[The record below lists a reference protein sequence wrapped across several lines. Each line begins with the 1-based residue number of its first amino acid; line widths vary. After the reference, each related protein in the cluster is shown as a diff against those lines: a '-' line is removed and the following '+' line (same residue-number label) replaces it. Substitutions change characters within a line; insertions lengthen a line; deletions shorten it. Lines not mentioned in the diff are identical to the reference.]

1 MDFTMVNSSS
11 FGSEQDGNTKASCM
25 QAHGLHTNNQ
35 STSPL
40 TASGATQSKND
51 FSETIHGRQLCKSFA
66 VEPVPSQTEFE
77 TPKAAVTDKTE
88 ANESRKSLFCS
99 VPLEKVQQI
108 LPKYTCS
115 KIKTTRKVLC
125 LFCERTFVNVNLRQ
139 KHVERCHS
147 FKQLR
152 RVSLR
157 KHQNFLTNTLCN
169 YCDKFGSTEHTLKD
183 LFKHLIESHSNKYFG
198 CLLCEERFLN
208 SAHLLEHN
216 ISHHNFV
223 PKNEE
228 TSDLNDSVSHLNETS
243 AKPLEV
249 QEEVPVKITRRK
261 QRTRNENK
269 VTVVGSNEDTNK
281 STNVKNLRSRKLTV
295 KSSRMIIKR
304 SKRLQAKLGE
314 TKKKRKDVIE
324 KKKNDRQEQ
333 ISEKSAKAL
342 PSHVNPY
349 PEFDHFY
356 QVKKITDHSID
367 NLKISSLT
375 FDDVFD
381 KAFFN
386 RIKCNIQE
394 NLLHHIDGKLF
405 KNEESESRISNF
417 EKISNIPQEVHNV
430 NSESYGCELSIN
442 AIAPTTTL
450 LSNQFG
456 DDPESQIEYGSKPSK
471 KKAQVKKDEVHY
483 KYFTRR
489 KYQASILEHKENRDL
504 SKLDMW
510 TQYVIKNRQQ
520 KILNDKKSPKE
531 ILDYFTGEEYK
542 SIMRRE
548 ELNRIL
554 DRRGPFEDLRE
565 EASKKAA
572 LDKLNDQ
579 TGVTEDDN
587 FAEIGE
593 ILNDILNKVF
603 ELAKESYPS
612 VQTRTPNNTTDLD
625 QNIPEIPSYL
635 NLRPR
640 VGSLSDN
647 EIDKSDKIALICS
660 SQETENFEL
669 PSNTVRGKNEKVE
682 LTGEWAR
689 SRIYV
694 CAACGLKLQNIKQFL
709 EHKSASHQY
718 IWMQHYEFVGNQS
731 ELYRHLSIPVLGK
744 VGVLENLVQCKVWKR
759 SDARLCTKCGKQCN
773 SLGELHR
780 HILECGG
787 DWTWM
792 LARKKC
798 KYRPFGAKS
807 RRKRR
812 GLIKRIYTQKTEPSE
827 KKIYKKSFDI
837 PRQKPSD
844 ADTIK
849 RMLANLPPKRAT
861 RKVMC
866 LKDGFNTSTRTKHIK
881 PTNQTKFK
889 CGKLI
894 HGKTKEL
901 KTTKP
906 DYEKTN
912 KNQPNHHRR
921 SLRSLNKVLTSRILE
936 TNSSL
941 IARRKYN
948 RTINSEKKKCSPQTN
963 KTNDETSQ
971 QSEEQLPKK
980 ITKTNLNIEEKGPKE
995 ETKLKRSSPR
1005 IEKRVQF
1012 NGDKMNIKRFF
1023 PVKKK
1028 KNGENPAIKRKSL
1041 DESPLKNQV
1050 KKKPKADVNETGG
1063 TKLNL
1068 RKRKVSEKNNE
1079 KTTVKTR
1086 RLRNNASEF
1095 DTPDESSTQH
1105 ENNTQRDMKHFFERI
1120 VPKKIPDPPEE
1131 AKDELPQI
1139 EQTENNATLE
1149 TTILNAEKDE
1159 KLNEVQSDVPVVTQT
1174 INPPKSKRKLRK
1186 PIRGLNDCIAMLT
1199 SKLGQNFENLATK
1212 DLFNESQE
1220 SKLGDSTTEKSEFI
1234 LKVPLFNE
1242 HFDLHSSRKEYE
1254 CLDKEVPL
1262 GELSSNENVK
1272 STKDEVADQSFLN
1285 LNEKREG
1292 LEENE
1297 SVPAVDVEE
1306 SVCIPLVPES
1316 TLTEPVDTSSNT
1328 KTVNSDSEDE
1338 IPLSTLL
1345 SSDSSIFDE
1354 SNLGITAIEKEEE
1367 NSYQILDIQENICPK
1382 LSEEVQEPQPVDEE
1396 EEKSEVKVEEREEM
1410 KAEEVKTEEQEEIKA
1425 EEAEVKTETVHPNKT
1440 KDVLMEIND
1449 NLCEQHEILNHV
1461 ASPTSMESKP
1471 RKCEKNDSEITTQE
1485 VNTLITLERCSEKL
1499 NFLINNNIENVM
1511 RINKANFLNTSETVN
1526 ADESLHIEENLS
1538 ADDSSESKEN
1548 SAALVEDSLIKNKSK
1563 KKQSTSNKFVNK
1575 NRESKESAV
1584 NRKSVRSAKARALE
1598 SILDEALLEL
1608 SENEFFEN
1616 VNKKNDSII
1625 SEVKPTEDSKSNFQ
1639 EENENESEIENA
1651 KELRRSRRNSKKI
1664 TSYNE
1669 VDLVDPLLDDLDS
1682 DKTISK
1688 ILKETTKD
1696 IFGIKRKNRKV
1707 SKKVIK
1713 NGQNERKFTGDELF
1727 DLLKATPSENNV
1739 LSKPTDSIFNS
1750 FDEISNDFNDDN
1762 FDVFEDI
1769 LEKSMAVIEEDLS
1782 EQAVSSVEKFPLSNT
1797 SFQNCTDLKPKEN
1810 KVKVTRK
1817 KPRRSKH
1824 KNKTE
1829 NIEKPNLLSCTS
1841 DVENGSAL
1849 ESLDNDLNP
1858 KSNIYCQICNKYFS
1872 RVESLTKHK
1881 RTLTHISKLSE
1892 LEAKEAALKAKS
1904 ESEKTEIPEK
1914 NVNLFDILEESKLF
1928 SPPFSVSVNN
1938 SNLKLADII
1947 NDVLNKPLSK
1957 KEENSH
1963 SFSDIMMS
1971 NEGEIQPEVR
1981 RCKSLAERKSFESE
1995 NYVKNLDYF
2004 EPEINNE
2011 AAGTILEKQ
2020 ITLLEN
2026 IIENRST
2033 LSYID
2038 ELSVSSTQSV
2048 NESSTKKNDSLNRK
2062 DDTHKQPLEN
2072 SFLKPSQYE
2081 EISEDSNLRNYDEQ
2095 KSRKVLNRDEE
2106 LFLECCS
2113 LLKSSSEVSTYSKKS
2128 NNLRKELNNLESKR
2142 CGDWV
2147 ENNQKETADFVE
2159 CYSDNTR
2166 MRTPL
2171 GDGFSQDDSN
2181 SATISSHWD
2190 RNSSS
2195 NFSKRKNS
2203 KRDDKNLSFEE
2214 MFNNN
2219 RDKEVIFREEDEL
2232 KSGRLSSSFEDLTNV
2247 LTGDT
2252 KLRNLENLDESSI
2265 KTPNEKGKKCSDYSI
2280 ADGKKMLTKGAM
2292 KVFEG
2297 LKVSIPTEELNI
2309 DKILISGQSANTFT
2323 SSSDDLTNASNK
2335 KSCSL
2340 KSSKT
2345 KIKLSSLKKQN
2356 NMSMSSKIHDVY
2368 DFEETQDNSDIFTKP
2383 DFRSF
2388 RHNYEKS
2395 KKTDKGSDDDSQ
2407 DFIDAVSFDAF
2418 SSSTSSVSE
2427 QLPVTSKTQQNI
2439 TKKKCMIMGRIF
2451 KNAVKS
2457 KDIDEDIRNIP
2468 MLDNS
2473 KLVED
2478 FVLSCPDPI
2487 ERKVRMTEEERNLAF
2502 DSLLNSKYTG
2512 SNIDKNQS
2520 KNTVSKRKIK
2530 TKNKK
2535 RTHTGSES
2543 SDDEFKLQKST
2554 KKRPK
2559 KKCNNVEES
2568 CINLEQELREC
2579 IGVASRKS
2587 QRKCT
2592 SGKQNVLMEYWSS
2605 DESSF
2610 EVTLERQ
2617 IVESAQNN
2625 QEPIKET
2632 EPIVERIPDA
2642 PHIHKKI
2649 KVQTSTSN
2657 SNRRKRAAV
2666 NPLYHWSSSSE
2677 DERDLIVIRPVRDE
2691 IDDDED
2697 RPVQHG
2703 WIVGDSPKKLV
2714 TMLAQA
2720 KGKKCEV
2727 DGVKEHGKKRTF
2739 S

>member
-11 FGSEQDGNTKASCM
+11 FGSEDGNTASCM
-25 QAHGLHTNNQ
+25 PAHGLHTNTQ

-51 FSETIHGRQLCKSFA
+51 FPDTLHGRQLCKSFA

-77 TPKAAVTDKTE
+77 APKAADKIE

-169 YCDKFGSTEHTLKD
+169 YCDKFGSAEHTLND
-183 LFKHLIESHSNKYFG
+183 LFKHLIDSHSNKYFG

-208 SAHLLEHN
+208 AAHLLEHN
-216 ISHHNFV
+216 ISQHNFV
-223 PKNEE
+223 PKSEE
-228 TSDLNDSVSHLNETS
+228 TPDLNDTVSQLNDASVESR
-243 AKPLEV
+243 V

-261 QRTRNENK
+261 QRTRNENA
-269 VTVVGSNEDTNK
+269 GSND
-281 STNVKNLRSRKLTV
+281 TNVKNLRSRKLTV

-314 TKKKRKDVIE
+314 TKKKRKDVVE
-324 KKKNDRQEQ
+324 KKKERQEQ
-333 ISEKSAKAL
+333 ITKAP

-430 NSESYGCELSIN
+430 NSENYGCELSIN

-471 KKAQVKKDEVHY
+471 KKTQVKKDEVHY

-510 TQYVIKNRQQ
+510 TQYIIKNRQQ

-579 TGVTEDDN
+579 SSAPEDDN

-603 ELAKESYPS
+603 ELAKESHPS
-612 VQTRTPNNTTDLD
+612 AQTCPQNPTTDLD
-625 QNIPEIPSYL
+625 QNVSEIPSYL

-718 IWMQHYEFVGNQS
+718 IWVQHYEFVGNQS
-731 ELYRHLSIPVLGK
+731 ELYTHLSIPVLGK
-744 VGVLENLVQCKVWKR
+744 VGVLENVVQCKVWKR
-759 SDARLCTKCGKQCN
+759 SDARSCTKCGKQCN

-881 PTNQTKFK
+881 PAKQTKYK

-894 HGKTKEL
+894 HGKTKEQ
-901 KTTKP
+901 KTAKP
-906 DYEKTN
+906 EKTS
-912 KNQPNHHRR
+912 KNQPNNHRR
-921 SLRSLNKVLTSRILE
+921 SLRSLNKVLTSRILD
-936 TNSSL
+936 TNSSI

-948 RTINSEKKKCSPQTN
+948 RKINIEKKTKKNNETN
-963 KTNDETSQ
+963 Q
-971 QSEEQLPKK
+971 QPEEQLA
-980 ITKTNLNIEEKGPKE
+980 KTPQTEEKSEAKS
-995 ETKLKRSSPR
+995 KRSSPR
-1005 IEKRVQF
+1005 LEKRVEF

-1028 KNGENPAIKRKSL
+1028 KNGENAGIKRKSL
-1041 DESPLKNQV
+1041 EESPVKSQM
-1050 KKKPKADVNETGG
+1050 KKKPKAEITETVGR
-1063 TKLNL
+1063 KVNL
-1068 RKRKVSEKNNE
+1068 RKRKVSEKNKLE
-1079 KTTVKTR
+1079 KSTVKTR
-1086 RLRNNASEF
+1086 RLRNNANEF
-1095 DTPDESSTQH
+1095 DRVDESSKPH
-1105 ENNTQRDMKHFFERI
+1105 ENYTQRDMKHFFERI
-1120 VPKKIPDPPEE
+1120 VPKKVPDPPEE
-1131 AKDELPQI
+1131 PIEEVPQTQEI
-1139 EQTENNATLE
+1139 ENTVE
-1149 TTILNAEKDE
+1149 TVKDE
-1159 KLNEVQSDVPVVTQT
+1159 KLDEVQAVVTVQE
-1174 INPPKSKRKLRK
+1174 KSKRKIRK
-1186 PIRGLNDCIAMLT
+1186 PARGLNDCIAMLT
-1199 SKLGQNFENLATK
+1199 SKLGQNFDSLATN
-1212 DLFNESQE
+1212 DLFNETQE
-1220 SKLGDSTTEKSEFI
+1220 SKCEDSKTEKSEFI

-1242 HFDLHSSRKEYE
+1242 HFDLHSSRKENE
-1254 CLDKEVPL
+1254 CLDKAVPL
-1262 GELSSNENVK
+1262 EEDVK
-1272 STKDEVADQSFLN
+1272 SLSLDEKCEDL
-1285 LNEKREG
+1285 EK
-1292 LEENE
+1292 NE
-1297 SVPAVDVEE
+1297 SVSRVDVEE
-1306 SVCIPLVPES
+1306 AVCIPLVPES
-1316 TLTEPVDTSSNT
+1316 TLTEPVDTSST
-1328 KTVNSDSEDE
+1328 TRTVNSDSEDE

-1345 SSDSSIFDE
+1345 SSESSIFDE
-1354 SNLGITAIEKEEE
+1354 SNLAVSTAIEKEEE
-1367 NSYQILDIQENICPK
+1367 EEEEEEKCYETPDLEENICPK
-1382 LSEEVQEPQPVDEE
+1382 LSEEVQGPQPIDKE
-1396 EEKSEVKVEEREEM
+1396 EVKV
-1410 KAEEVKTEEQEEIKA
+1410 EEQEEIKP
-1425 EEAEVKTETVHPNKT
+1425 EEEEVRIEAAQNKT

-1449 NLCEQHEILNHV
+1449 NLCEQNELLNHV
-1461 ASPTSMESKP
+1461 ASP
-1471 RKCEKNDSEITTQE
+1471 EKKDPEMTTQE
-1485 VNTLITLERCSEKL
+1485 VNTLITLEKCSEKL
-1499 NFLINNNIENVM
+1499 NFLINNNLENV
-1511 RINKANFLNTSETVN
+1511 RINSKANFLGTNETVS
-1526 ADESLHIEENLS
+1526 ADEPLHIEENLS

-1548 SAALVEDSLIKNKSK
+1548 SASLVEDSLIKNKSK
-1563 KKQSTSNKFVNK
+1563 KKQSNKRELKDSVANK
-1575 NRESKESAV
+1575 
-1584 NRKSVRSAKARALE
+1584 KSVRSAKARALE

-1616 VNKKNDSII
+1616 VKKNDSVI
-1625 SEVKPTEDSKSNFQ
+1625 SDVKPIEDSKSNFP
-1639 EENENESEIENA
+1639 EENENESENA

-1707 SKKVIK
+1707 AKKLTK
-1713 NGQNERKFTGDELF
+1713 NGQNERKITGDELF
-1727 DLLKATPSENNV
+1727 DLLKATPNENNV

-1769 LEKSMAVIEEDLS
+1769 LEKSIAVIEEDLS
-1782 EQAVSSVEKFPLSNT
+1782 EQAVSSLEKFPLNNT
-1797 SFQNCTDLKPKEN
+1797 SFQNCADLKPKDN
-1810 KVKVTRK
+1810 KMINKRK
-1817 KPRRSKH
+1817 KPKRNNKH
-1824 KNKTE
+1824 KGKVD
-1829 NIEKPNLLSCTS
+1829 EKPNMLSCSS
-1841 DVENGSAL
+1841 DVENVSAL

-1858 KSNIYCQICNKYFS
+1858 KSNIYCEICNKYFS

-1892 LEAKEAALKAKS
+1892 LEAKEAELKAKS
-1904 ESEKTEIPEK
+1904 ESEKAEIPEK

-1957 KEENSH
+1957 KED
-1963 SFSDIMMS
+1963 SFSDMMLP
-1971 NEGEIQPEVR
+1971 NEAEIPSEVR

-1995 NYVKNLDYF
+1995 NYVKNLDFF

-2011 AAGTILEKQ
+2011 AAGKILEKQ

-2026 IIENRST
+2026 MIENRSS

-2038 ELSVSSTQSV
+2038 ELSVSSTQSS
-2048 NESSTKKNDSLNRK
+2048 NKKRK
-2062 DDTHKQPLEN
+2062 DSVKPALED
-2072 SFLKPSQYE
+2072 SFLKPGQYE

-2113 LLKSSSEVSTYSKKS
+2113 LLKSGSEVSNYSKKS
-2128 NNLRKELNNLESKR
+2128 NNVRKEMHNLESK
-2142 CGDWV
+2142 CDWV

-2203 KRDDKNLSFEE
+2203 KGDDKNLSFGE

-2219 RDKEVIFREEDEL
+2219 RDKEVIFREEDEG
-2232 KSGRLSSSFEDLTNV
+2232 KSPFDALVE
-2247 LTGDT
+2247 DT
-2252 KLRNLENLDESSI
+2252 KLRNLEIQDDSLINTS
-2265 KTPNEKGKKCSDYSI
+2265 NERSKKCNEISTP
-2280 ADGKKMLTKGAM
+2280 DGKKMLTKGAM

-2309 DKILISGQSANTFT
+2309 DKILISGQSATT
-2323 SSSDDLTNASNK
+2323 SSSDDFTNLSNK
-2335 KSCSL
+2335 KSSSL

-2345 KIKLSSLKKQN
+2345 KTKSSLKKQN
-2356 NMSMSSKIHDVY
+2356 SMPVSSKSHDVY

-2388 RHNYEKS
+2388 RNNYEKS

-2427 QLPVTSKTQQNI
+2427 QLPVTAKTQQNI

-2457 KDIDEDIRNIP
+2457 KDIDEDIRSIP
-2468 MLDNS
+2468 VMDNS

-2478 FVLSCPDPI
+2478 FVLSCPDPT

-2502 DSLLNSKYTG
+2502 DNLLNSKFG
-2512 SNIDKNQS
+2512 DSKNQA
-2520 KNTVSKRKIK
+2520 KNTVTKRKIK
-2530 TKNKK
+2530 TKSKK
-2535 RTHTGSES
+2535 RPHAGSES

-2610 EVTLERQ
+2610 EVAL
-2617 IVESAQNN
+2617 VDSVPSNV
-2625 QEPIKET
+2625 IKEA
-2632 EPIVERIPDA
+2632 EPVVEKIPDA
-2642 PHIHKKI
+2642 PPVHKKV
-2649 KVQTSTSN
+2649 KSPSTCS

-2677 DERDLIVIRPVRDE
+2677 DESRDLIEVRPIRDE

-2720 KGKKCEV
+2720 KGKKCDV